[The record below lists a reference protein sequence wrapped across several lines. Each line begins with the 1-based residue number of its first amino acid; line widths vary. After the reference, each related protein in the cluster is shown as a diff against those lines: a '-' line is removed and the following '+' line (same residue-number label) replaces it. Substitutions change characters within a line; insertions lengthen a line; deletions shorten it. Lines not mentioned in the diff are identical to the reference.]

1 MKDKTIVLGRGF
13 LGKEFER
20 HGFEVWGRDKFQ
32 FPEDDF
38 KNLKDYDVIINC
50 IGIAD
55 TRACEDPDQWKNI
68 LHTNSIFVSVLSW
81 YCREFGK
88 KLVHISTG
96 CVYDKNNSPQK
107 ETDFVS
113 SHCRYVVSKL
123 NAEYSCHPNDL
134 ILRPRLY
141 FGDVDDKNN
150 LLTKLPKFNKHLT
163 EINSY
168 TSTRTIV
175 EAAETL
181 LRHNQSGVFNVA
193 QEGYATIEQICKN
206 LGLPEKLPIS
216 GLELQR
222 SQGLALVNNIMDI
235 SKLKRFYQPRKL
247 KEELQRCWASITDER
262 PEKNSNNKVLIKSIK
277 EQDLCDRWG

>member
-1 MKDKTIVLGRGF
+1 MKQKTIVLGRGF

-20 HGFEVWGRDKFQ
+20 YGFEVWGRDKFQ
-32 FPEDDF
+32 FPEDNF
-38 KNLKDYDVIINC
+38 NNLKDYDVIINC
-50 IGIAD
+50 IGIAE
-55 TRACEDPDQWKNI
+55 TRDCEDPEQWKNI
-68 LHTNSIFVSVLSW
+68 LNTNSVFVSVLSS
-81 YCREFGK
+81 YCEKFGK
-88 KLVHISTG
+88 KLVQISTG

-141 FGDVDDKNN
+141 FSDQENKNN
-150 LLTKLPKFNKHLT
+150 LLSKLPEFSHHLT

-168 TSTRTIV
+168 TSTKTIV
-175 EAAETL
+175 EATQAL
-181 LRHNQSGVFNVA
+181 LKAKQSGLFNIA

-206 LGLPEKLPIS
+206 LGLPEKPLIS

-247 KEELQRCWASITDER
+247 KEELQSCWTSITDER
-262 PEKNSNNKVLIKSIK
+262 PEKKSKNEVLIKSIK

>member
-1 MKDKTIVLGRGF
+1 MKTKIVVLGRGF

-32 FPEDDF
+32 FPENDF
-38 KNLKDYDVIINC
+38 KNLKDYDVVINC

-55 TRACEDPDQWKNI
+55 TRACEDPEQWENI

-81 YCREFGK
+81 YCKEFGK

-141 FGDVDDKNN
+141 FSDVEDKNN

-175 EAAETL
+175 EATEAL
-181 LRHNQSGVFNVA
+181 FGYNQSGVFNVA
-193 QEGYATIEQICKN
+193 QEGYATIEQICQHI
-206 LGLPEKLPIS
+206 GIEKKPTLN
-216 GLELQR
+216 GEELRQE
-222 SQGLALVNNIMDI
+222 QGLYLVNNILDI
-235 SKLKRFYQPRKL
+235 SKLKQFYKPNNVF
-247 KEELQRCWASITDER
+247 DEF
-262 PEKNSNNKVLIKSIK
+262 KQKYFKKTL
-277 EQDLCDRWG
+277 